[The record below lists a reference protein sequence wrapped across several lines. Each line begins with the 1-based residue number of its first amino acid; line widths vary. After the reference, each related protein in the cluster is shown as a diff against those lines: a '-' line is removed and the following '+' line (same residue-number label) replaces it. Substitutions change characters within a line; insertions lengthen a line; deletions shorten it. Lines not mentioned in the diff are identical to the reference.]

1 MFQTSTAAVTS
12 RQLVVG
18 SMGDKA
24 DMHGALPSTAKGAVE
39 ETCSRDANAMDR
51 LDLGPLLRAIWED
64 LCNE

>member
-1 MFQTSTAAVTS
+1 
-12 RQLVVG
+12 
-18 SMGDKA
+18 MGDKA